1 MDNTAYRDKKVV
13 SVFIAFFV
21 PLICQIETL
30 MANGIEN
37 LHLDLDFLLEILFFS
52 PQEDDCI

>member
-1 MDNTAYRDKKVV
+1 
-13 SVFIAFFV
+13 
-21 PLICQIETL
+21 

>member
-1 MDNTAYRDKKVV
+1 
-13 SVFIAFFV
+13 
-21 PLICQIETL
+21 

-37 LHLDLDFLLEILFFS
+37 LHLDLDFLLEIPLFF